1 LVKTFLPIG
10 LLLIT
15 SGRGYHLLGC
25 DMAATIAR
33 GCDFLIG
40 LNVKQATI
48 YLVTVVFASKRK
60 LVQVISFVL
69 VGPQQILH
77 W

>member
-1 LVKTFLPIG
+1 
-10 LLLIT
+10 LIT

-48 YLVTVVFASKRK
+48 CLVTVVFASK
-60 LVQVISFVL
+60 
-69 VGPQQILH
+69 
-77 W
+77 